1 LINYAD
7 FRIWTFPDANMT
19 RECCPTDTGSDIT
32 TNRSRERGPSID
44 WAIVGWASDGR
55 CAAIRAAVAGMVL
68 SAIGSGIALK
78 TTYLDSSSLSHSGEG
93 IGVSARRLM

>member
-1 LINYAD
+1 
-7 FRIWTFPDANMT
+7 MT

-32 TNRSRERGPSID
+32 TNRPRERGPSID

-68 SAIGSGIALK
+68 SAIG
-78 TTYLDSSSLSHSGEG
+78 
-93 IGVSARRLM
+93 